1 MTATPARN
9 RPPDQAPAPPPNTPA
24 RPPRQADAPPQFVSL
39 RTLTDGERETARADL
54 FRIDDRMFSIDT
66 KPKVNTALRYLHIA
80 RTQGSE
86 PAIDYML
93 GRLLGDEAY
102 EALMSFDDLTEEN
115 LEQVITIAS
124 KIMAGAV
131 ETPKGKRKRG

>member
-1 MTATPARN
+1 MTATPARKS
-9 RPPDQAPAPPPNTPA
+9 PPDQAAP
-24 RPPRQADAPPQFVSL
+24 QADDAPQFVSL
-39 RTLTDGERETARADL
+39 RTLTDAERENARADL
-54 FRIDDRMFSIDT
+54 FAIDGKMYQIDT

-93 GRLLGDEAY
+93 GRLLGDDAY

-124 KIMAGAV
+124 KIMTGAV
-131 ETPKGKRKRG
+131 ETPKVKRKRG

>member
-9 RPPDQAPAPPPNTPA
+9 RPPDQAP
-24 RPPRQADAPPQFVSL
+24 QADDAPQFVSL

-54 FRIDDRMFSIDT
+54 FSVDGKMFQIDT

-102 EALMSFDDLTEEN
+102 EALMAFDDLTEEN

>member
-1 MTATPARN
+1 MTATPARKS
-9 RPPDQAPAPPPNTPA
+9 PPDQAAP
-24 RPPRQADAPPQFVSL
+24 QADDAPQFVSL
-39 RTLTDGERETARADL
+39 RTLTDTERETARADL
-54 FRIDDRMFSIDT
+54 FAIDGKMFSIDT

-93 GRLLGDEAY
+93 GRLLGDDAY

-124 KIMAGAV
+124 KIMTGAV
-131 ETPKGKRKRG
+131 ETPKAKRKRG